1 MPRNFATVGA
11 ALTILAL
18 PIDAIIQSAIRMPS
32 KLEPIDKLKD
42 PPPEYKNYQ
51 NSTFLKRSTLY
62 SEAQIMTNPDD
73 VWPEIS
79 MVNAVQYGQGY
90 SNGPGRFVQFTSNVY
105 CPTGYC
111 TFPQMQTLDIG
122 YGCRL
127 RDDVVFVQG
136 DAASAPYQT
145 LPGTDLQLYV
155 EGYTADDGYDDNDD
169 VAKHLMAVKSYPTWP
184 TNQTEPAYS
193 MGDYERDIFNWT
205 LGPLIARTSM
215 LINRVGIDN
224 QSAKDSTYGID
235 CALYWNVRTTT
246 GYVNDTSNFTLAWDD
261 DESIKFNVTRTDS
274 SNLLLTPLDCIV
286 DGKRVPQHN
295 ESSFNGE
302 FYANNCV
309 YGISNRTQ
317 AGLQSMLQDSWSGL
331 VGDLALLRVIPS
343 TGLSVWNERNPFI
356 MNLEMATRWKTSQEA
371 LSGVTTMWNDM
382 AYFAGN
388 TVRSTESIRPNGSP
402 TYLRVYGTMS
412 TLVTSYSID
421 WARLSVP
428 AFIVLSCA
436 LFTVYTAVLTRRE
449 YAWRRSALPLLFH
462 GLEDQERHAQGDV
475 RDFNAMQDAAKEI
488 RVRLTEHVDDT
499 GARLITQI

>member
-42 PPPEYKNYQ
+42 PPPEYKNYR
-51 NSTFLKRSTLY
+51 NSTFLRRSTLY

-90 SNGPGRFVQFTSNVY
+90 SNGPGRFVQFTNNVY

-155 EGYTADDGYDDNDD
+155 EGYTADDGYDDSDD

-215 LINRVGIDN
+215 LINRVEIDN

-317 AGLQSMLQDSWSGL
+317 VGLQSMLQDSWSGL

-343 TGLSVWNERNPFI
+343 TSLSVWNERNPFI

-371 LSGVTTMWNDM
+371 LSGVTTMWNNM

-388 TVRSTESIRPNGSP
+388 TVRSAESIRPNGSP

-421 WARLSVP
+421 WVRLSVP